1 MDPSRTLHQLG
12 NIKLVCLKGKIVKL
26 GSQVSSNSS
35 GASHSDESKSSDT
48 QAYKQ
53 FSHDRPTSKLIN
65 SRPTATQAQS
75 TSPHFNHTNHNGKKK
90 KRSDKI
96 FEISKPTKFEHGI
109 HVEYNNES
117 GKFVGLPD
125 VWQKNLPSDDILNTK
140 YINPLLV
147 PTLEPSD
154 GNGAPGKNIGIPYNF
169 KHNVH
174 VGLDEAGFMVIP
186 PEWKA
191 QLESAGITEDDFKNR
206 PEAVNRLLHMLAN
219 DNQQRQISSLSSI
232 TNIAHQRS
240 VSLGSHTPQ
249 PYILPSPSPAPSTL
263 NVNADNYNNN
273 GNNYPTLIRKGSA
286 SLLKSPVRKYSSPSL
301 YHTQPNDLFN
311 NSSELIDS
319 PNYHNRNS
327 NNNINSQ
334 RKGSA
339 SSQNSANESTSSF
352 PFTNTYYD
360 TPSIASPRLPRTS
373 SLSSPI
379 KESQSTINNT
389 TSYSSQNQNHYN
401 YNYNSDNNDSF
412 INSPVSPRKYSNSS
426 SSSNNNTTHL
436 RDSTSSIINNN
447 KDRPISSTSKTSDY
461 PYSPITM
468 RDRPTSPIPSS
479 RDRPLSPNPSSRD
492 RPMSPIP
499 SSQKSPYKIRDSRG
513 AEIINIPPP
522 PNYRPTSPILPPPRN
537 NSNNNSNN
545 NPLKVGVI
553 PPIPTTKKIEPPPR
567 PPHRQNKARP
577 ISQKYLSDSISS
589 SQKDYIKNIHNKKQ
603 YSVGSLPAFSS
614 LSNIPYEKEQ
624 KEKSSFSKKQNDDD
638 SVQSYINPDLL
649 PKEIRHLVEILDIG
663 EPNEIYDNMLPIAE
677 VEYIGCYYTVDSLWV
692 AMECMEASLADII
705 SMYPD
710 GPKINEFQIA
720 RFMRETL
727 KGISY
732 LHKSRVIHR
741 DIRSDNILLNNNGD
755 IKIADFAQSI
765 QLTDKQPYCDSVVGT
780 PYWMAPEVI
789 LGSQYGTKADI
800 WSLGIVM
807 IEMAEGDPPYIE
819 HPGLKAVVMIAKHG
833 IPDLVNPER
842 WTKIFKDFLANC
854 IETDTTKRKSADE
867 LLTKEY
873 HNVNGDI
880 NQNDVKKEY
889 HNDYDYDYDDDNI
902 INDYGY
908 EEDHNEIYSG
918 YVNIVSNNGNEEV
931 DDDADYYINSISNNF
946 DDSSIG

>member
-1 MDPSRTLHQLG
+1 MSSPSI
-12 NIKLVCLKGKIVKL
+12 N
-26 GSQVSSNSS
+26 S

-174 VGLDEAGFMVIP
+174 VGLDEAGFMVVP

-206 PEAVNRLLHMLAN
+206 PEAVNRLLQMLAN
-219 DNQQRQISSLSSI
+219 DNQQRQISSLSST

-249 PYILPSPSPAPSTL
+249 PYILPSPSPSPSTL
-263 NVNADNYNNN
+263 NVNPDNN
-273 GNNYPTLIRKGSA
+273 GSNYPTLIRKGSA

-319 PNYHNRNS
+319 S
-327 NNNINSQ
+327 
-334 RKGSA
+334 KGSA

-389 TSYSSQNQNHYN
+389 TSYSPQNQNHYN

-426 SSSNNNTTHL
+426 SSSNNNISTTHL
-436 RDSTSSIINNN
+436 RDSTSSIINNSN
-447 KDRPISSTSKTSDY
+447 KDRPISSTSKTSDH

-522 PNYRPTSPILPPPRN
+522 PNYRPTSPILPPP
-537 NSNNNSNN
+537 
-545 NPLKVGVI
+545 LGVI

-577 ISQKYLSDSISS
+577 ISQKDA
-589 SQKDYIKNIHNKKQ
+589 IK
-603 YSVGSLPAFSS
+603 V
-614 LSNIPYEKEQ
+614 IPYEKTNKLDVVKNELMRM
-624 KEKSSFSKKQNDDD
+624 KSSQ
-638 SVQSYINPDLL
+638 
-649 PKEIRHLVEILDIG
+649 H
-663 EPNEIYDNMLPIAE
+663 PNI

-867 LLTKEY
+867 LLTHQFLQNVSTNSEIQRMLQEFQY

>member
-1 MDPSRTLHQLG
+1 MKEKRLIDFLL
-12 NIKLVCLKGKIVKL
+12 LVCLKGKIVKL

-867 LLTKEY
+867 LLT
-873 HNVNGDI
+873 V
-880 NQNDVKKEY
+880 Q
-889 HNDYDYDYDDDNI
+889 
-902 INDYGY
+902 
-908 EEDHNEIYSG
+908 DHNEIYSG